1 VTSFADYQAVL
12 AQFKKLEVVDSLQL
26 FAVKGDQLTLAVD
39 AEAGADLLNSALLRS
54 GRVEAIDTPEQM
66 LGVGFE
72 YNWINK

>member
-1 VTSFADYQAVL
+1 
-12 AQFKKLEVVDSLQL
+12 
-26 FAVKGDQLTLAVD
+26 VKGDQLILVVD

-54 GRVEAIDTPEQM
+54 GRVEAIDAPEQI